1 MKTVSLIISA
11 ALLLAPALASAQDST
26 KPNTPSTNAP
36 APNANAPTSATPT
49 THDDKAPDAG
59 QNSFTEEQ
67 ANERFSK
74 AGYTD
79 ISNLKLNEKGV
90 WEASGMKGS
99 DKVMLM
105 LDAEGNVTSHSM

>member
-1 MKTVSLIISA
+1 MRTPTIL
-11 ALLLAPALASAQDST
+11 LASALIIVPTMGNAQDAT
-26 KPNTPSTNAP
+26 TPNTPSTNAP

-49 THDDKAPDAG
+49 THDDKTPDAG
-59 QNSFTEEQ
+59 QNSFTEQQ

-90 WEASGMKGS
+90 WEASAKQGS
-99 DKVMLM
+99 ETVMLS
-105 LDAEGNVTSHSM
+105 LDAEGNVTAHSM